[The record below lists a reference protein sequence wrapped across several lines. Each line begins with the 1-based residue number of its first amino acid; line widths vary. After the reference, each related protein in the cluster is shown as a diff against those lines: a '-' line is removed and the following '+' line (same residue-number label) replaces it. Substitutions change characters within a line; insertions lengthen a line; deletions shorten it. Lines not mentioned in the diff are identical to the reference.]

1 MTYKAFYYPLEALFL
16 VKKKARKVE
25 KWVPQKKAVF
35 DVMALIKRKRF
46 EGLIENRVPFRF
58 Q

>member
-1 MTYKAFYYPLEALFL
+1 M

-25 KWVPQKKAVF
+25 KWVLQKKAVF
-35 DVMALIKRKRF
+35 DVMALMRRKRF
-46 EGLIENRVPFRF
+46 KGLIENRVRFRF

>member
-1 MTYKAFYYPLEALFL
+1 M

-25 KWVPQKKAVF
+25 KWVPQKKTVF
-35 DVMALIKRKRF
+35 DVMALIKRRQF

>member
-1 MTYKAFYYPLEALFL
+1 L

-25 KWVPQKKAVF
+25 KWVPQKKTVF
-35 DVMALIKRKRF
+35 DVMALIKRRQF